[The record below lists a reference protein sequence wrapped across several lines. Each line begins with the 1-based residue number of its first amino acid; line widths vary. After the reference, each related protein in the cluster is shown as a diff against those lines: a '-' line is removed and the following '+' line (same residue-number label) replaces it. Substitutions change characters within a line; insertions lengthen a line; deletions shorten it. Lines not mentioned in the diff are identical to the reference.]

1 MLFLPVLSLS
11 LVACDAFRQDT
22 TVFLSK
28 DGDVRL
34 QQPPGA
40 QRSMEF
46 QGRALMQSGWR
57 MIWDGKAVGEG
68 QGIVRL
74 TLPARAA
81 DGSALSEVLQLGAS
95 RDPDVVA
102 SCLSHGLQS
111 GNGMRLSPVTINN
124 HVWTS
129 YSGSDAGMSQSIK
142 ANNYRLVF
150 EQTCYAM
157 DRISYAVR
165 AAKAAEDALTE
176 AEAARLMDAALAS
189 VEILPV
195 ARR

>member
-1 MLFLPVLSLS
+1 MRKKILFLPLLSLP
-11 LVACDAFRQDT
+11 LMACDAFQQDT

-28 DGDVRL
+28 DGDVQL

-57 MIWDGKAVGEG
+57 MIWDGKQVGEG

-95 RDPDVVA
+95 RDPEVVA
-102 SCLSHGLQS
+102 TCLHYGLQA
-111 GNGMRLSPVTINN
+111 GNGMRLSPATING
-124 HVWTS
+124 HAWTV

-142 ANNYRLVF
+142 ATNYRLVF

-176 AEAARLMDAALAS
+176 AEAARLMDAALA
-189 VEILPV
+189 
-195 ARR
+195 